1 MGIWE
6 RLATATMLAM
16 ATVLMASCTRYID
29 DARAVAGSDL
39 STVAASEASQCEAV
53 DAPLTTIPA
62 TNDDEPVMKIP
73 QPQGWVR
80 STIADSELV
89 RFAMGN
95 QSLVNDGFAPNV
107 VVTFES
113 ARGTEDPNVVFESE
127 RESLES
133 IAGASDLRVTEHTLC
148 GLPAETVHFQMAAI
162 GNVAPHPAIAVFAVL
177 HTDDMTYAASV
188 TVQSTDPGNPTY
200 QRDVDMILTGF
211 QLLPPSQT

>member
-1 MGIWE
+1 MVIVT
-6 RLATATMLAM
+6 RTATVLLAM
-16 ATVLMASCTRYID
+16 ATVLMASCTRYVD

-39 STVAASEASQCEAV
+39 STVAETEASQCEAV

-80 STIADSELV
+80 STMMDSELI
-89 RFAMGN
+89 RFVMGN
-95 QSLVNDGFAPNV
+95 QTLVKDGFAPNV

-113 ARGTEDPNVVFESE
+113 ARGIEDPSVVFEGE

-148 GLPAETVHFQMAAI
+148 GLPAETVHFRMAEI

-177 HTDDMTYAASV
+177 HTDDMTYATTV
-188 TVQSTDPGNPTY
+188 TMQSTDPGNPTY
-200 QRDVDMILTGF
+200 QRDSEMILTGF
-211 QLLPPSQT
+211 QLLPPERE